1 MCRLQLRQYYCS
13 RCHRDYGQV
22 QQIQPRI
29 CIEALENGGTLG
41 HCSAG
46 VLPAMKTTRG
56 KGGACPDCRG
66 KGKAARRPKP
76 DDKKGGPGGPS
87 SPGGGQSNSGGHGMF
102 GGHSTSKDQGQ
113 GGGQSKEKPGPGEGK
128 GGYGGSNGSGGVV
141 NEKQSFAGHHVYR
154 CKEDEDSKGRRSL
167 WKRFMN
173 KVRG

>member
-56 KGGACPDCRG
+56 KGGTCPDCRG

-87 SPGGGQSNSGGHGMF
+87 SSGGGQSNSGGHGMF

-113 GGGQSKEKPGPGEGK
+113 GGGHSKGGPGPGEGEGERGRSRWR
-128 GGYGGSNGSGGVV
+128 GGAV
-141 NEKQSFAGHHVYR
+141 NETQSFAKDDVSLRKG
-154 CKEDEDSKGRRSL
+154 DGDSKGRRSL
-167 WKRFMN
+167 WKRVIA
-173 KVRG
+173 KVRR